1 MFIEVTKL
9 HDTMP
14 ERSMSKGT
22 LINTDHIVSI
32 DSQSEGSMIV
42 LTDGSFII
50 VKEPPIVLISKINVR

>member
-9 HDTMP
+9 HDTMA
-14 ERSMSKGT
+14 ERSVSKGT
-22 LINTDHIVSI
+22 LINADHIVSI

-50 VKEPPIVLISKINVR
+50 VKEPPIVLISKINAR